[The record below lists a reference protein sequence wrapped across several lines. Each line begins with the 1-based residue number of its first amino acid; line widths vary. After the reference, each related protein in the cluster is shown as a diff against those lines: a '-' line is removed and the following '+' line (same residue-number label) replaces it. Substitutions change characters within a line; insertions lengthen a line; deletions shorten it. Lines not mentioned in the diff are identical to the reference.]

1 MTKKLVLLLG
11 AIALIGCGEKN
22 ESGVGAD
29 DNDEGAGDGVVSES
43 EEAPASPES
52 RLIGYWR
59 VDAES
64 TFKEWE
70 ENPPSHDFDAAF
82 WKESFA
88 EEEKRQTETLQ
99 FLADGKVTSHGLYGE
114 SGSYAIKT
122 SDNDSKD
129 LEVEM
134 EIEFFGSGKL
144 FFSPSRKTLTLP
156 PDLQLP
162 VGRRGPPVV
171 LIGIDETE
179 AKERIE
185 KLTELPQKR
194 IEEAPFA
201 KLSPF
206 TEVSCD
212 EDKALVT
219 FSGKRYEL
227 VSIDGLTTK
236 QILYF
241 CRKAFAARWEKRF
254 AEDLVE
260 VMSGMGREVGSSVN
274 LALKELDT
282 NNVITVPDAPMTA
295 DNRRAVWKNR
305 Q

>member
-1 MTKKLVLLLG
+1 MKKLVILLG
-11 AIALIGCGEKN
+11 AFALIGCGEKN
-22 ESGVGAD
+22 STGDNGATGNGQDAADPVESKSG
-29 DNDEGAGDGVVSES
+29 GD
-43 EEAPASPES
+43 PASPAS

-59 VDAES
+59 IDAES

-70 ENPPSHDFDAAF
+70 ENPPSQDFDAAF

-88 EEEKRQTETLQ
+88 KEEDFQTDTLE
-99 FLADGKVTSHGLYGE
+99 FLANGKVIGHSLDGE
-114 SGSYAIKT
+114 SGSYAIKAGA
-122 SDNDSKD
+122 NDSDD
-129 LEVEM
+129 LDVEVDLD
-134 EIEFFGSGKL
+134 GKSKRL
-144 FFSPSRKTLTLP
+144 FTASRNTLKLK

-162 VGRRGPPVV
+162 LERRRPPLV
-171 LIGIDETE
+171 LIRIDEME

-185 KLTELPQKR
+185 KLIGLPQKR

-206 TEVSCD
+206 TEVACD

-227 VSIDGLTTK
+227 VSIDGLATK
-236 QILYF
+236 QILDF
-241 CRKAFAARWEKRF
+241 CRKTYSVRWEKRF

-260 VMSGMGREVGSSVN
+260 VMSGMGEKVGSSVN

-282 NNVITVPDAPMTA
+282 NKAITIPDAPMTA
-295 DNRRAVWKNR
+295 DNRRAVWESR

>member
-1 MTKKLVLLLG
+1 MKKLILLLG
-11 AIALIGCGEKN
+11 AFALIGCGEKKATCDN
-22 ESGVGAD
+22 RAD
-29 DNDEGAGDGVVSES
+29 GNDEGAGDGAVSDS

-59 VDAES
+59 IDAES

-70 ENPPSHDFDAAF
+70 ENPPSQDFDAAF

-88 EEEKRQTETLQ
+88 EEEDFQTDTLE
-99 FLADGKVTSHGLYGE
+99 FLADGKVIGHSLYGE
-114 SGSYAIKT
+114 SGSYAIKAG
-122 SDNDSKD
+122 DNDSED
-129 LEVEM
+129 LDVQVA
-134 EIEFFGSGKL
+134 FAGKGKRR
-144 FFSPSRKTLTLP
+144 FAVSRNTLTLQ

-162 VGRRGPPVV
+162 LERRGPPLV
-171 LIGIDETE
+171 LIRIDETE

-206 TEVSCD
+206 TEVACD
-212 EDKALVT
+212 EAKALVT

-236 QILYF
+236 HIIEF
-241 CRKAFAARWEKRF
+241 CVKTYSDRWEKRF

-260 VMSGMGREVGSSVN
+260 VMSGMGKQAGITVN
-274 LALKELDT
+274 LVLKELDS
-282 NNVITVPDAPMTA
+282 NNAIRVPDAPMTA

>member
-1 MTKKLVLLLG
+1 MKKLILLLG
-11 AIALIGCGEKN
+11 AFALIGCGEKKATCDN
-22 ESGVGAD
+22 RAD
-29 DNDEGAGDGVVSES
+29 GNDEGAGDGAVSDS

-52 RLIGYWR
+52 RMIDYWR
-59 VDAES
+59 IDAES

-70 ENPPSHDFDAAF
+70 ENPPSQDFDAAF

-88 EEEKRQTETLQ
+88 EEEDFQTDTLE
-99 FLADGKVTSHGLYGE
+99 FLADGKVIGHSLYGE
-114 SGSYAIKT
+114 SGSYAIKAG
-122 SDNDSKD
+122 DNDSED
-129 LEVEM
+129 LDVQVA
-134 EIEFFGSGKL
+134 FAGKGKRR
-144 FFSPSRKTLTLP
+144 FAVSRNTLTLQ

-162 VGRRGPPVV
+162 LERRGPPLV
-171 LIGIDETE
+171 LIRIDETE

-206 TEVSCD
+206 TEVACD
-212 EDKALVT
+212 EAKALVT

-236 QILYF
+236 HIIEF
-241 CRKAFAARWEKRF
+241 CVKTYSDRWEKRF

-260 VMSGMGREVGSSVN
+260 VMSGMGKQAGITVN
-274 LALKELDT
+274 LVLKELDS
-282 NNVITVPDAPMTA
+282 NNAIRVPDAPMTA

>member
-1 MTKKLVLLLG
+1 MKKLILLLG
-11 AIALIGCGEKN
+11 AFALIGCGEKKATCDN
-22 ESGVGAD
+22 RAD
-29 DNDEGAGDGVVSES
+29 GNDEGAGDGAVSDS

-59 VDAES
+59 IDAES

-70 ENPPSHDFDAAF
+70 ENPPSQDFDAAF

-88 EEEKRQTETLQ
+88 EEEDFQTDTLE
-99 FLADGKVTSHGLYGE
+99 FLADGKVIGHSLYGE
-114 SGSYAIKT
+114 SGSYAIKAG
-122 SDNDSKD
+122 DNDSED
-129 LEVEM
+129 LDVQVDLA
-134 EIEFFGSGKL
+134 GKGKRR
-144 FFSPSRKTLTLP
+144 FAVSRNTLTLQ

-162 VGRRGPPVV
+162 LERRGPPLV
-171 LIGIDETE
+171 LIRIDETE

-206 TEVSCD
+206 TEVACD
-212 EDKALVT
+212 EAKALVT

-236 QILYF
+236 HIIEF
-241 CRKAFAARWEKRF
+241 CVKTYSDRWEKRF

-260 VMSGMGREVGSSVN
+260 VMSGMGKQAGITVN
-274 LALKELDT
+274 LVLKELDS
-282 NNVITVPDAPMTA
+282 NNAIRVPDAPMTA

>member
-1 MTKKLVLLLG
+1 MKKLVLLLG
-11 AIALIGCGEKN
+11 AFALIGCGEKN
-22 ESGVGAD
+22 STGDNGATGNGQDAADPVESKSGGT
-29 DNDEGAGDGVVSES
+29 
-43 EEAPASPES
+43 PASPAS

-59 VDAES
+59 IDAES

-70 ENPPSHDFDAAF
+70 ENPPSQDFDAAF

-88 EEEKRQTETLQ
+88 KEEDFQTDTLE
-99 FLADGKVTSHGLYGE
+99 FLANGKVIGYSLDGE
-114 SGSYAIKT
+114 SGSYAIKAGA
-122 SDNDSKD
+122 NDSDD
-129 LEVEM
+129 LDVEVD
-134 EIEFFGSGKL
+134 FDGKSKRL
-144 FFSPSRKTLTLP
+144 FTASRNTLKLK

-162 VGRRGPPVV
+162 MERRRPPLV
-171 LIGIDETE
+171 LIRIDEME
-179 AKERIE
+179 AKERIQ
-185 KLTELPQKR
+185 KLIVLPQKR

-206 TEVSCD
+206 TEVACD

-227 VSIDGLTTK
+227 VSIDGLATK
-236 QILYF
+236 QILDF
-241 CRKAFAARWEKRF
+241 CRKTYSVRWEKRF

-260 VMSGMGREVGSSVN
+260 VMSGMGEKVGSSVN

-282 NNVITVPDAPMTA
+282 NKAITIPDAPMTA
-295 DNRRAVWKNR
+295 DNRRAVWESR

>member
-1 MTKKLVLLLG
+1 MKKLVLLLG
-11 AIALIGCGEKN
+11 AFALIGCGEKN
-22 ESGVGAD
+22 STGDNGATGNGQDAADPVESKSGGT
-29 DNDEGAGDGVVSES
+29 
-43 EEAPASPES
+43 PASPAS

-59 VDAES
+59 IDAES

-70 ENPPSHDFDAAF
+70 ENPPSQDFDAAF

-88 EEEKRQTETLQ
+88 KEEDFQTDTLE
-99 FLADGKVTSHGLYGE
+99 FLANGKVIGHSLDGE
-114 SGSYAIKT
+114 SGSYAIRAGA
-122 SDNDSKD
+122 NDSDD
-129 LEVEM
+129 LDVEVDLD
-134 EIEFFGSGKL
+134 GKSKRL
-144 FFSPSRKTLTLP
+144 FTASRNTLKLK

-162 VGRRGPPVV
+162 LERRRPPLV
-171 LIGIDETE
+171 LIRIDEME

-185 KLTELPQKR
+185 KLIGLPQKR

-206 TEVSCD
+206 TEVACD

-227 VSIDGLTTK
+227 VSIDGLATK
-236 QILYF
+236 QILDF
-241 CRKAFAARWEKRF
+241 CRKTYSVRWEKRF

-260 VMSGMGREVGSSVN
+260 VMSGMGEKVGSSVN
-274 LALKELDT
+274 LVLKELDT
-282 NNVITVPDAPMTA
+282 NKAITIPHAPMTA
-295 DNRRAVWKNR
+295 DNRRAVRESR

>member
-1 MTKKLVLLLG
+1 MKKLILLLG
-11 AIALIGCGEKN
+11 AFALIGCGEKKATCDN
-22 ESGVGAD
+22 RAD
-29 DNDEGAGDGVVSES
+29 GNDEGAGDGAVSDS

-52 RLIGYWR
+52 RMIDYWR
-59 VDAES
+59 IDAES

-70 ENPPSHDFDAAF
+70 ENPPSQDFDAAF

-88 EEEKRQTETLQ
+88 EEEDFQTDTLE
-99 FLADGKVTSHGLYGE
+99 FLADGKVIGHSLYGE
-114 SGSYAIKT
+114 SGSYAIKAG
-122 SDNDSKD
+122 DNDSED
-129 LEVEM
+129 LDVQVD
-134 EIEFFGSGKL
+134 FAGKGKRR
-144 FFSPSRKTLTLP
+144 FAVSRNTLTLQ

-162 VGRRGPPVV
+162 LERRGPPLV
-171 LIGIDETE
+171 LIRIDETE

-206 TEVSCD
+206 TEVACD
-212 EDKALVT
+212 EAKALVT

-236 QILYF
+236 HIIEF
-241 CRKAFAARWEKRF
+241 CVKTYSDRWEKRF

-260 VMSGMGREVGSSVN
+260 VMSGMGKQAGITVN
-274 LALKELDT
+274 LVLKELDS
-282 NNVITVPDAPMTA
+282 NNAIRVPDAPMTA
-295 DNRRAVWKNR
+295 DNRRAVRKNR